1 VRITLVSGAEY
12 EGTYAQGS
20 DSGSCRLNR
29 LVQKKLPNSIE
40 VNGAGRKE
48 PTHMMSFQRKDITE
62 AVVLPGNSGK
72 AEGRAPN
79 GS

>member
-1 VRITLVSGAEY
+1 MRLTLVSGAEY
-12 EGTYAQGS
+12 EGTYAQGP
-20 DSGSCRLNR
+20 DSASFRLNR

-48 PTHMMSFQRKDITE
+48 PIPTMSFPRKDVTE